1 MDARPPFCW
10 LKDKVDDERYQRE
23 VHQRPREEAKG
34 IDRLPRKQAERSLLC
49 LE

>member
-1 MDARPPFCW
+1 